1 MTAAEPTKPEPGPA
15 ASRSPTVPA
24 PAATP
29 RWYGTDALGNYEQ
42 IHRIQKRLN
51 RIFNRLSRGT
61 TLNNDGDEHDQ
72 RRKLDA
78 HRLLPGPCGR

>member
-42 IHRIQKRLN
+42 IHR
-51 RIFNRLSRGT
+51 T
-61 TLNNDGDEHDQ
+61 
-72 RRKLDA
+72 
-78 HRLLPGPCGR
+78 

>member
-29 RWYGTDALGNYEQ
+29 RWYGTDALAITSKSIE
-42 IHRIQKRLN
+42 
-51 RIFNRLSRGT
+51 SRS
-61 TLNNDGDEHDQ
+61 
-72 RRKLDA
+72 A
-78 HRLLPGPCGR
+78 